1 MAWRDYLKVP
11 AVQGSDLM
19 QVEPFAMPEEERI
32 QVVPWPM

>member
-19 QVEPFAMPEEERI
+19 QVEPFGKRDHAGINGLEA
-32 QVVPWPM
+32 QG